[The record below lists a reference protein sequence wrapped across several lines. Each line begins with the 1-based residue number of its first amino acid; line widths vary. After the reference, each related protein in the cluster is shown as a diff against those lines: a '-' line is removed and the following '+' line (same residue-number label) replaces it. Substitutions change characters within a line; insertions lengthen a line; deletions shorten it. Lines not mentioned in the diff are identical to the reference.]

1 MLINVRG
8 AFGAGKSTIV
18 RNVLG
23 KPNLGQNANR
33 VVLAETIV
41 VSESKPGKVS
51 ERKRQIKGT
60 LGHFGH
66 VCALGTYRAENP
78 CGGVDEFSWKGAH
91 DTICEAIAYSAGA
104 YPVTLF
110 EGQVISGIF
119 QRYVNLAKRCY
130 DITGQPTHVV
140 YVMPGREECLRRVSA
155 RSGKPIDDERLI
167 SSVYDK
173 YKAVEGCYQKM
184 KALGA
189 EYLVLHYETSTDK
202 AEEAVAKLVW
212 EELEKF
218 K

>member
-33 VVLAETIV
+33 VVLAETVIATERAGGRIAEQRKV
-41 VSESKPGKVS
+41 V
-51 ERKRQIKGT
+51 KGT

-91 DTICEAIAYSAGA
+91 DTICDAITYSASA
-104 YPVTLF
+104 HEITLF
-110 EGQVISGIF
+110 EGQVVSGIF
-119 QRYVNLAKRCY
+119 QRYVNLARKIF
-130 DITGQPTHVV
+130 DMAGQVTYVV
-140 YVMPGREECLRRVSA
+140 YVMPGREECLRRVSE
-155 RSGKPIDDERLI
+155 RSGKPIDDPRLI

-173 YKAVEGCYQKM
+173 YKAVQGCFDKM
-184 KALGA
+184 MALNA
-189 EYLVLHYETSTDK
+189 EYLNLSYWHTTDD
-202 AEEAVAKLVW
+202 AEEYVQSLVTTG
-212 EELEKF
+212 LHRGR
-218 K
+218 